1 MAISS
6 SLVNPFREGLRT
18 DRATAPCQLIIFGAS
33 GDLTNRKLLPA
44 IYNLAQADLLPPAF
58 CVVGFA
64 RKQMSDNDFRAS
76 LKDAVAKSGDVR
88 VRDQSITARLA
99 ERTHYV
105 AGDFHDA
112 AAYDRLKTALD
123 EYDAQYNTGGNR
135 IFYIA
140 TPASLY
146 GDIVERLHGAGL
158 TRSGDDERFV
168 RIIVEKPFGRDLASA
183 RTLNAALLRYLSEH
197 QVYRIDHYL
206 GKETVQNI
214 LVFRFANGIFEPIWN
229 RRYVDHVQIIVSESI
244 GIEGRGSFYEET
256 GVVRDIVQNHA
267 LQLLSLVAME
277 PPTTFD
283 ARDFRDE
290 KIRVIE
296 AIRPI
301 APEDVRTEAVRGQYG
316 PGFIAGASEP
326 GYREEQGVA
335 ADSITPTYAA
345 FRFLVENWRWADVP
359 FYIRS
364 GKRLP
369 KRLTEIAIQ
378 FKRAPHLPFR
388 RSQVDE
394 LSGNVLALR
403 IQPDEG
409 ITLKFGAKVPG
420 PSMRIR
426 SVNMDFGYGA
436 TFGREDASPY
446 ERLILDCMKG
456 DQTLFDRADGV
467 EAAWALIDPALSA
480 WEADRAAGFP
490 NYAAGTWGPLLADEL
505 LARDG
510 RQWRRL

>member
-1 MAISS
+1 MAVTAPS
-6 SLVNPFREGLRT
+6 NPFAEGLRT
-18 DRATAPCQLIIFGAS
+18 DRATAPCQLVIFGAS

-64 RKQMSDNDFRAS
+64 RRPMSDDDFRAA
-76 LKDAVAKSGDVR
+76 LKQAVATSGDVR
-88 VRDQSITARLA
+88 VRDEAVLDRLA
-99 ERTHYV
+99 AVTHYV
-105 AGDFHDA
+105 PGDFHDA
-112 AAYDRLKTALD
+112 PAYGALKQKLDDLDDR
-123 EYDAQYNTGGNR
+123 YHTGCNR

-146 GDIVERLHGAGL
+146 GDIVEKLHGADL
-158 TRSGDDERFV
+158 AKTSPSGNFI

-183 RTLNAALLRYLSEH
+183 KMLNAELLRYLGED

-229 RRYVDHVQIIVSESI
+229 RRYVDHVQIIVAESL

-256 GVVRDIVQNHA
+256 GVVRDIIQNHA

-301 APEDVRTEAVRGQYG
+301 AAGAVGGVSVRGQYG
-316 PGFIAGASEP
+316 PGFIGGADVP
-326 GYREEQGVA
+326 GYRQEEGVA
-335 ADSITPTYAA
+335 TESITPTYGA
-345 FRFLVENWRWADVP
+345 FKFLVDNWRWADVP
-359 FYIRS
+359 FYVRS

-378 FKRAPHLPFR
+378 FKQAPHLPFR
-388 RSQVDE
+388 KTQVDE
-394 LSGNVLALR
+394 MSGNVLALR

-456 DQTLFDRADGV
+456 NQTLFDRSDGV
-467 EAAWALIDPALSA
+467 EAAWALIDPVLQV
-480 WEADRAAGFP
+480 WESDAKIEFP
-490 NYAAGTWGPLLADEL
+490 NYAAGTWGPQAADALIE
-505 LARDG
+505 RDG
-510 RQWRRL
+510 RSWRRL

>member
-1 MAISS
+1 MAAATE
-6 SLVNPFREGLRT
+6 LVNPFRENIRT
-18 DRATAPCQLIIFGAS
+18 DRATAPCQLVIFGAS

-64 RKQMSDNDFRAS
+64 REAIDDDAFRGR
-76 LKDAVAKSGDVR
+76 LKNAVATSGDVR
-88 VRDQSITARLA
+88 VRDDAVLGRLA

-105 AGDFHDA
+105 RGDFHDA
-112 AAYDRLKTALD
+112 NAYASLRSALQK
-123 EYDAQYNTGGNR
+123 YDAAYNTGGNI

-140 TPASLY
+140 TPASLF
-146 GDIVERLHGAGL
+146 GEIVAKLHDADL
-158 TRSGDDERFV
+158 VSTNSGSRFI
-168 RIIVEKPFGRDLASA
+168 RIIVEKPFGRDLTSA
-183 RTLNAALLRYLSEH
+183 RTLNAELLKYLSEE

-214 LVFRFANGIFEPIWN
+214 LVLRFSNGIFEPIWN
-229 RRYVDHVQIIVSESI
+229 RRYVDHVQIVVAESL
-244 GIEGRGSFYEET
+244 GIEGRGNFYEET
-256 GVVRDIVQNHA
+256 GVVRDIIQNHA

-301 APEDVRTEAVRGQYG
+301 APADVRNVSVRGQYG
-316 PGFIAGASEP
+316 PGYVDGESVP
-326 GYREEQGVA
+326 GYREEPNVA
-335 ADSITPTYAA
+335 ADSVTPTYAA
-345 FRFLVENWRWADVP
+345 FRFEVDNWRWAGVP
-359 FYIRS
+359 FYVRS

-369 KRLTEIAIQ
+369 KRMTEIAIQ
-378 FKRAPHLPFR
+378 FRRAPHLPFR

-394 LSGNVLALR
+394 LSGNVMALR
-403 IQPDEG
+403 IQPNEG

-467 EAAWALIDPALSA
+467 EAAWALIDPVLSA
-480 WEADRAAGFP
+480 WQDDRSVQFP
-490 NYAAGTWGPLLADEL
+490 NYAAGTWGPSEADAL

-510 RQWRRL
+510 RSWRRL

>member
-1 MAISS
+1 MASATTE
-6 SLVNPFREGLRT
+6 LVNPFREGLRT
-18 DRATAPCQLIIFGAS
+18 DRATAPCQLVIFGAS
-33 GDLTNRKLLPA
+33 GDLTHRKLLPA
-44 IYNLAQADLLPPAF
+44 IYNLAQSDLLPPAF
-58 CVVGFA
+58 SVVGFA
-64 RKQMSDNDFRAS
+64 RAPMSDDDFRAK
-76 LKDAVAKSGDVR
+76 LKDAVATSGDVR
-88 VRDQSITARLA
+88 VRDDAVLGRLA

-105 AGDFHDA
+105 KGDFHNGADYA
-112 AAYDRLKTALD
+112 ALRTRLAKLD
-123 EYDAQYNTGGNR
+123 KGYGTGGNV
-135 IFYIA
+135 IFYVA

-146 GDIVERLHGAGL
+146 GDIVEKLHDAEL
-158 TRSGDDERFV
+158 VADDGERFV

-183 RTLNAALLRYLSEH
+183 RTLNAELLRYLRED
-197 QVYRIDHYL
+197 QIYRIDHYL

-214 LVFRFANGIFEPIWN
+214 LVLRFANGIFEPIWN
-229 RRYVDHVQIIVSESI
+229 RRYVDHVQILVAESL

-256 GVVRDIVQNHA
+256 GVVRDIIQNHA

-301 APEDVRTEAVRGQYG
+301 APDDVRTACVRGQYG
-316 PGFIAGASEP
+316 PGFVNGERVA
-326 GYREEQGVA
+326 GYREEPDIA
-335 ADSITPTYAA
+335 NDSITPTYAA
-345 FRFLVENWRWADVP
+345 FRLLVDNWRWADVP
-359 FYIRS
+359 FYVRS

-388 RSQVDE
+388 KSQVDE

-403 IQPDEG
+403 IQPNEG

-467 EAAWALIDPALSA
+467 EAAWGLIDPALAA
-480 WEADRAAGFP
+480 WEADRSVAFP
-490 NYAAGTWGPLLADEL
+490 NYAAGTWGPAEADEL

-510 RQWRRL
+510 RAWRRL

>member
-1 MAISS
+1 MATID
-6 SLVNPFREGLRT
+6 LVNPFREGLRT

-33 GDLTNRKLLPA
+33 GDLTGRKLLPA

-58 CVVGFA
+58 CVIGFA
-64 RKQMSDNDFRAS
+64 REPMTDEDFRGR
-76 LKDAVAKSGDVR
+76 LKKAVETSGDVR
-88 VRDQSITARLA
+88 VRDSAIASRLA
-99 ERTHYV
+99 ECTHYV
-105 AGDFHDA
+105 KGDFHDA
-112 AAYDRLKTALD
+112 ASYATLKIALD
-123 EYDAQYNTGGNR
+123 KYDEQYHTGGNR

-140 TPASLY
+140 TPASLFA
-146 GDIVERLHGAGL
+146 DIVEKLHAADL
-158 TRSGDDERFV
+158 AKTDVDSRFV

-183 RTLNAALLRYLSEH
+183 KMVNAALLRYVSED

-229 RRYVDHVQIIVSESI
+229 RRYVDHVQIVVSESL
-244 GIEGRGSFYEET
+244 GIEGRGNFYEET
-256 GVVRDIVQNHA
+256 GVVRDVIQNHA
-267 LQLLSLVAME
+267 MQLLAIVAME

-296 AIRPI
+296 AMRPI
-301 APEDVRTEAVRGQYG
+301 TPADVRTQSVRGQYG
-316 PGFIAGASEP
+316 PGFIGGEDVV
-326 GYREEQGVA
+326 GYRDEAAVA
-335 ADSITPTYAA
+335 KDSITPTYAA
-345 FRFLVENWRWADVP
+345 FRFFVDNWRWADVP
-359 FYIRS
+359 FYVRS

-388 RSQVDE
+388 KSQVDE

-426 SVNMDFGYGA
+426 SVNMDFAYGA
-436 TFGREDASPY
+436 AFGREDASPY

-467 EAAWALIDPALSA
+467 EAAWALIDPVLTV
-480 WEADRAAGFP
+480 WQADRSVSFP
-490 NYAAGTWGPLLADEL
+490 NYAAGTWGPQEADEL

-510 RQWRRL
+510 REWRHL